1 MSVERGG
8 GVRSGVIISVLVLAS
23 ASSATGQGPA
33 WVQIEDVP
41 GRFAVVQTETRVP
54 SAGNFLQAALECYQ
68 KRDFEQADLLLRR
81 AEADVAHLTEAQQRL
96 LRECWAANQT
106 ALTERRQALALYAHA
121 KRCFE
126 AGRLQDAQAC
136 LLQLQHN
143 AYLKPEELAQVR
155 DWLETANGERSPEPM
170 PECKGGNAL
179 AAPGPAGNGRE
190 GLFRTTDAL
199 LQEARRALQQGD
211 FQRAE
216 VLAQQAETAGSGS
229 WLPWAD
235 QSRRLQKEIEQ
246 ARSLTGRELL
256 RQARSA
262 VRGGDLRRA
271 RHLLL
276 QAESVQPKL
285 SWWDD
290 LHPDRIRA
298 ELAAA
303 ETRALQSTPSADPR
317 RDPRSAGT
325 ARNPSVQNALSFE
338 AEDARQLTA
347 LARQNLQAGRLDE
360 AETLARQAS
369 RLPGTRWSLFGP
381 TPEQILAQ
389 IAELRSRNPSA
400 HATPASVPV
409 ESIPPSTTATQQM
422 PSEAQVVEYV
432 AMPPLELKHQDSNP
446 SPDGETESLE
456 AAVCALQSEGRLL
469 EAFRLLET
477 REASKATPIAEIE
490 NLQRLREKLH
500 REAVGQFDACLAIA
514 DRLQEQGRFAEAE
527 HYLLHA
533 RQLAIR
539 FAWPTYAV
547 NQKLVRLK
555 VLTDEAEHAVRNA
568 PEEARQHLAAIA
580 QEAQAGRITEARK
593 LAEALYTAPYGLKLQ
608 ASSWLARLDALEF
621 AGSRQDAERH
631 YELAVQAFVNKDFEG
646 AALYL
651 AAADLRLLD
660 SRRQAHAAELLRT
673 LQACRFQKKAD

>member
-1 MSVERGG
+1 MIVG
-8 GVRSGVIISVLVLAS
+8 VLVLTS

-41 GRFAVVQTETRVP
+41 GRYAVVQSETRIP

-68 KRDFEQADLLLRR
+68 QRDYEQADLLLRR
-81 AEADVAHLTEAQQRL
+81 VEAEVAQLTEAQRHL
-96 LRECWAANQT
+96 FRECWTANQT
-106 ALTERRQALALYAHA
+106 ALAQRRQALALYGHA
-121 KRCFE
+121 KRCFQ
-126 AGRLQDAQAC
+126 AGRLQDAQAS

-143 AYLKPEELAQVR
+143 AYLKPDELGEVR
-155 DWLETANGERSPEPM
+155 GWLEIAKEAPSSEKIPDRV
-170 PECKGGNAL
+170 GGSAVAAS
-179 AAPGPAGNGRE
+179 AAPGDGRE
-190 GLFRTTDAL
+190 GLFPTTDAL
-199 LQEARRALQQGD
+199 LQEARRALQRGD

-216 VLAQQAETAGSGS
+216 ALAQQAEAAGSAS
-229 WLPWAD
+229 WLPWLD
-235 QSRRLQKEIEQ
+235 QSRRLRKEIEQ
-246 ARSLTGRELL
+246 ARSLAGRELL

-262 VRGGDLRRA
+262 IRGGDLQRA
-271 RHLLL
+271 RHLLI

-290 LHPDRIRA
+290 LHPDKIRA

-303 ETRALQSTPSADPR
+303 EARARPSIPTADSR
-317 RDPRSAGT
+317 RDPRPPGL
-325 ARNPSVQNALSFE
+325 ARNPSVQHDPPFV
-338 AEDARQLTA
+338 AEDAQQLTA
-347 LARQNLQAGRLDE
+347 LARQHLQAGRLDE

-389 IAELRSRNPSA
+389 IAEVRGRNPSA
-400 HATPASVPV
+400 PSMSASVPV
-409 ESIPPSTTATQQM
+409 QSALRSTTATPKM
-422 PSEAQVVEYV
+422 SSEIQAVEYV
-432 AMPPLELKHQDSNP
+432 ALPPAQSKHQDGNP
-446 SPDGETESLE
+446 SPEGETESLE

-469 EAFRLLET
+469 EAFQLLET
-477 REASKATPIAEIE
+477 REVSKAASAVEIE
-490 NLQRLREKLH
+490 TWHRLREKLH

-555 VLTDEAEHAVRNA
+555 VVADEAEQAVRNA
-568 PEEARQHLAAIA
+568 PEEGRQHLAAIA
-580 QEAQAGRITEARK
+580 QEAQAGRIAEARK

-608 ASSWLARLDALEF
+608 ASGWLARLDALEF

-631 YELAVQAFVNKDFEG
+631 YELGLQAFVNKDYEG

-651 AAADLRLLD
+651 AAADVRLLD
-660 SRRQAHAAELLRT
+660 ARRQAHVAELLRT
-673 LQACRFQKKAD
+673 LQAYRFGTKKD

>member
-1 MSVERGG
+1 M
-8 GVRSGVIISVLVLAS
+8 LTS
-23 ASSATGQGPA
+23 ASFTTGQGPA
-33 WVQIEDVP
+33 WVQIEDAP
-41 GRFAVVQTETRVP
+41 GRFAVVQTETRIP

-68 KRDFEQADLLLRR
+68 RRDFEQADLLLRR
-81 AEADVAHLTEAQQRL
+81 AEADVAHLTEAQRRL
-96 LRECWAANQT
+96 LQEFQTANQT

-121 KRCFE
+121 QRCFQD
-126 AGRLQDAQAC
+126 GRLQDAHAS

-143 AYLKPEELAQVR
+143 AYLKPQELTEVR
-155 DWLETANGERSPEPM
+155 NWLETAKETRSSENIPER
-170 PECKGGNAL
+170 KGGSAI
-179 AAPGPAGNGRE
+179 AAPGPASDGRAS
-190 GLFRTTDAL
+190 LFPTTDEL
-199 LQEARRALQQGD
+199 LQEARRALQRGD

-216 VLAQQAETAGSGS
+216 ELAQQAEAAGSSS
-229 WLPWAD
+229 WLPWLD
-235 QSRRLQKEIEQ
+235 PSRRLRKEIEQ

-262 VRGGDLRRA
+262 LRGGDLERA
-271 RHLLL
+271 RHLLFK
-276 QAESVQPKL
+276 AESVQPRL

-298 ELAAA
+298 ELASA
-303 ETRALQSTPSADPR
+303 EARAHRSTPIANPRLDPG
-317 RDPRSAGT
+317 PAGL
-325 ARNPSVQNALSFE
+325 AGNPSVQHDPPVK
-338 AEDARQLTA
+338 AEDAQQLTA
-347 LARQNLQAGRLDE
+347 LARQHLQAGRLDE

-369 RLPGTRWSLFGP
+369 RLPGTRWSFFGP

-389 IAELRSRNPSA
+389 IADLRSSNPPVQP
-400 HATPASVPV
+400 TPVSVPV
-409 ESIPPSTTATQQM
+409 QPPTPSNATTPNTA
-422 PSEAQVVEYV
+422 SEVQAVEYV
-432 AMPPLELKHQDSNP
+432 AMLPLELKHQNSNLNP
-446 SPDGETESLE
+446 EGDTESLE
-456 AAVCALQSEGRLL
+456 AAVCALHSEGRLL

-477 REASKATPIAEIE
+477 REVSKTTPTAEIE
-490 NLQRLREKLH
+490 TLQRLREKLQ

-555 VLTDEAEHAVRNA
+555 VLADEAEQAVRNA

-631 YELAVQAFVNKDFEG
+631 YELGLQAFINKDYEG

-651 AAADLRLLD
+651 AAADVRLLD
-660 SRRQAHAAELLRT
+660 ARRQAHVAELLRT
-673 LQACRFQKKAD
+673 LQANRFGTKRD